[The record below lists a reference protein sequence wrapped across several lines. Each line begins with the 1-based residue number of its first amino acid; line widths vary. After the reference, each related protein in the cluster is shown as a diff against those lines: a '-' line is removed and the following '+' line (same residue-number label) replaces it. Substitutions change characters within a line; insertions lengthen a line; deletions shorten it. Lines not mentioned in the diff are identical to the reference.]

1 MLGIIV
7 THITAC
13 CNGRQKT
20 AGGYI
25 WMREFDA
32 KLKLDRE
39 KLNLDRE
46 RAKTDAELKRKA
58 LNKKPQTSK

>member
-1 MLGIIV
+1 MNNYCVYKHTSPITWDCISDIERELNIKV

-25 WMREFDA
+25 WKRE
-32 KLKLDRE
+32 
-39 KLNLDRE
+39 
-46 RAKTDAELKRKA
+46 T
-58 LNKKPQTSK
+58 NK

>member
-1 MLGIIV
+1 MNNYCVYKHTSPSGKVYVGITKLKPKV

-25 WMREFDA
+25 WKRE
-32 KLKLDRE
+32 
-39 KLNLDRE
+39 
-46 RAKTDAELKRKA
+46 T
-58 LNKKPQTSK
+58 NK